1 MEIINFK
8 KEFVERTKD
17 NLEEIPRITRRYEE
31 NIFEVTLLI
40 NSLIGLVSLPTEM
53 TIPHDKEFKSKCVE
67 KLKELS
73 VIKYYS
79 DDEKLFRALK
89 NAISHM
95 NITVVNEYRTI
106 KSIIIKDRTNA
117 SSPYHTELEFSI
129 ENLREFALFVADL
142 HLQRFNWGWLI

>member
-17 NLEEIPRITRRYEE
+17 NLEKISYITHKYGE

-53 TIPHDKEFKSKCVE
+53 TIPNDKEFKSKCVK
-67 KLKELS
+67 KLKELR
-73 VIKYYS
+73 VIEYYS
-79 DDEKLFRALK
+79 DDERLFRALK

-95 NITVVNEYRTI
+95 NITVINEYRTI

-117 SSPYHTELEFSI
+117 SSPYHTKLKFSI
-129 ENLREFALFVADL
+129 ENLMEFALFVADL
-142 HLQRFNWGWLI
+142 HLQRFN

>member
-17 NLEEIPRITRRYEE
+17 NLESCITHRYAE

-40 NSLIGLVSLPTEM
+40 NSLIGLVSLPTEL
-53 TIPHDKEFKSKCVE
+53 TIPNDKEFKRKCVE
-67 KLKELS
+67 KLKELN

-79 DDEKLFRALK
+79 NDDKLFRALK

-95 NITVVNEYRTI
+95 NITVTNEYKMI
-106 KSIIIKDRTNA
+106 KSIIIKDRNNA
-117 SSPYHTELEFSI
+117 NSPYHTELEFPV
-129 ENLREFALFVADL
+129 EKLKEFALFVADL
-142 HLQRFNWGWLI
+142 HLQRFK